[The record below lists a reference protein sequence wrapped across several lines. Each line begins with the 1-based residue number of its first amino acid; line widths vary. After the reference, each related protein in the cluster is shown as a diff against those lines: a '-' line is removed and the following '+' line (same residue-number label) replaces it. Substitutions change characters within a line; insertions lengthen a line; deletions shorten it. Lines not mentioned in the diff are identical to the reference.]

1 MLDDNAATA
10 IGNAFIWNKT
20 LEGHSWWDELYRD
33 FVLAHGFKI
42 LPLTHDF
49 DWQRNREVLLKA
61 GALLKAEKDA
71 RLVYAGYRL
80 TAMGNGDFD
89 GGREEF
95 LREELGLCTGTTA

>member
-10 IGNAFIWNKT
+10 IAKAFTWRES
-20 LEGHSWWDELYRD
+20 LEGHSWWDELYRVFFMARD
-33 FVLAHGFKI
+33 FKI
-42 LPLTHDF
+42 LPLTHNF
-49 DWQRNREVLLKA
+49 DWQRNKEVLLKA

-95 LREELGLCTGTTA
+95 LREELGL